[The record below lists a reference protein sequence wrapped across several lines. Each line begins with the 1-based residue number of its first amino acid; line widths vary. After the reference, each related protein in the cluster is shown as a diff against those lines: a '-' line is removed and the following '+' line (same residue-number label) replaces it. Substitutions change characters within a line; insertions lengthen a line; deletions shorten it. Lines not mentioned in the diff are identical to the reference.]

1 MSPGPVRVMIVD
13 DHAFVRSAIRQALT
27 TRDVEVVAEA
37 ASAEEALRVALEARP
52 DVLLLDVDLPG
63 MTGIRL
69 LRDLVPR
76 LPDTRV
82 VMLTVSNDIGDAV
95 AALRLGAAGYLTKD
109 IDADALLRA
118 VRGARD
124 GDLAMPRRL
133 AAHAVREIVAGTAGS
148 GTVSPE
154 QAVLAQL
161 SARELEILRLLAMG
175 MTDREIGEALT
186 ISIRTVETHVS
197 NILRKL
203 DVRNRSEA
211 TRRFLDR
218 R

>member
-37 ASAEEALRVALEARP
+37 ASVALDTRP

-124 GDLAMPRRL
+124 GDLTMPRRL
-133 AAHAVREIVAGTAGS
+133 AARAVREIVAGTGGTGS
-148 GTVSPE
+148 ASPE

-211 TRRFLDR
+211 TRRFIDR

>member
-1 MSPGPVRVMIVD
+1 MSPAPLRVMIVD

-37 ASAEEALRVALEARP
+37 ATAEEALRVALDTRP

-133 AAHAVREIVAGTAGS
+133 AARAVREIVAGTAGTAS
-148 GTVSPE
+148 AE
-154 QAVLAQL
+154 EAALAQL

-175 MTDREIGEALT
+175 MTDREISEALT